1 MSSGLTLWRI
11 QLPVPLRPLG
21 LGAKVLGMSACW
33 KSAGSSGKTRSRC
46 TDAEE
51 PTEEEERRSREW
63 RRWVLAV
70 PWCGG
75 GGGSCSQSGQ
85 ELAPRLGGNIVER
98 CPQVVGLPTAPLE
111 HLSWGWCP
119 QSHPEL
125 ARSPQSSCRRR
136 GRPESAKL

>member
-75 GGGSCSQSGQ
+75 GGAVAASLDRSWH
-85 ELAPRLGGNIVER
+85 LGLGAT
-98 CPQVVGLPTAPLE
+98 L
-111 HLSWGWCP
+111 
-119 QSHPEL
+119 
-125 ARSPQSSCRRR
+125 
-136 GRPESAKL
+136 